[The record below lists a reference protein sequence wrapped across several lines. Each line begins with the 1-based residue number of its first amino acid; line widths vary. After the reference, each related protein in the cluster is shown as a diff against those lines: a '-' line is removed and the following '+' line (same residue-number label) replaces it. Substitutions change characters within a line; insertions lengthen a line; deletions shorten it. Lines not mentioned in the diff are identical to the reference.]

1 MQSIEIQGPNITLRL
16 LKKNDGIP
24 LINAAS
30 DGQLWNLPFTFVPN
44 EQTIDEYINTALT
57 GHAKGTILP
66 FVIELN
72 VDKQIVGTTRFWKMD
87 EKNRNL
93 EIGHT
98 WISASWQR
106 TYVNTEIKYLM
117 LKYAFDELKCIRVQF
132 TTDEINE
139 KSRAAIL
146 RLGAKEEGIIRYE
159 RLMPNGRKRNSVRY
173 SIIEDEWPVVKER
186 LLSKLF
192 DNSNKG

>member
-1 MQSIEIQGPNITLRL
+1 MEIKGFNLTLKLLQSNNRTA
-16 LKKNDGIP
+16 

-44 EQTIDEYINTALT
+44 EQTIDDYLNTALD
-57 GHAKGTILP
+57 GQANGTVLP
-66 FVIELN
+66 FVIEIN
-72 VDKQIVGTTRFWKMD
+72 KNKQVVGTTRFWKID
-87 EKNRNL
+87 DKNRNL

-98 WISASWQR
+98 WISETWQR

-117 LKYAFDELKCIRVQF
+117 LKYAFEERKCIRVQF

-146 RLGAKEEGIIRYE
+146 RLGAKEEGIIRNE
-159 RLMPNGRKRNSVRY
+159 RIMPNGRKRNSVRY
-173 SIIEDEWPVVKER
+173 SIIENEWSTIKEN
-186 LLSKLF
+186 LLFKLF
-192 DNSNKG
+192 NYSNK